1 MPLQDANE
9 LVSDTSD
16 DTNLDEAFETEAGN
30 GAVGEGNGAESSDAH
45 DEGQGER
52 SALDVVQD
60 VVKQRDPE
68 AAASSAEAKKEGDE
82 ADPKATQAAKEPDD
96 ENYTDVG
103 FHKHPRFQ
111 QLLREKKANQA
122 DAERYRNVEGFLRQH
137 RVPAEE
143 ASQALTIAALLRNDP
158 VKAWQTLKPIVQQLL
173 VDAGEVLP
181 QDLKGRVESGELTV
195 EAANEIAKERASRTS
210 VERRQKTAEE
220 QQEEDRAKAHVDSL
234 RTAANTWDA
243 ERKAKDPNFEAKRQK
258 IMKELAWI
266 HTTEGKADTPEGVRK
281 QLDAAYKAV
290 GSVAVARSKTAAP
303 LVGDATRKRPVS
315 NGSAS
320 QTQQSDQQDEGVM
333 KHIRAVVAQRGAAA
347 A

>member
-16 DTNLDEAFETEAGN
+16 DTILDETIVSDADN

-60 VVKQRDPE
+60 VVKARDPD

-158 VKAWQTLKPIVQQLL
+158 VEAWKTLKPIVQKLL

-181 QDLKGRVESGELTV
+181 QELKARVESGELTV
-195 EAANEIAKERASRTS
+195 DAANELARERASRTS
-210 VERRQKTAEE
+210 IERSRDADKERQDEE
-220 QQEEDRAKAHVDSL
+220 RATAHVESL
-234 RTAANTWDA
+234 RKEANTWET
-243 ERKAKDPNFEAKRQK
+243 ERLAKDPNFAVKKPK
-258 IMKELAWI
+258 ILKELAWLI
-266 HTTEGKADTPEGVRK
+266 TTEGKADTPEGVRK

-290 GSVAVARSKTAAP
+290 GSVAVPRAKAAAP
-303 LVGDATRKRPVS
+303 TVGDATRRRPAV

-320 QTQQSDQQDEGVM
+320 QTSQSDQQDEGVM

-347 A
+347 

>member
-9 LVSDTSD
+9 PVSDTSD
-16 DTNLDEAFETEAGN
+16 DTNLDEALETGVASDP
-30 GAVGEGNGAESSDAH
+30 ASEGNGAESSDAH

-68 AAASSAEAKKEGDE
+68 AAASSAEVKKEGDE

-96 ENYTDVG
+96 ENFSDVP

-111 QLLREKKANQA
+111 QLLKKSKANEG
-122 DAERYRNVEGFLRQH
+122 DAERYRNVENFLRQH

-181 QDLKGRVESGELTV
+181 ADLKPRVESGELTV
-195 EAANEIAKERASRTS
+195 EAANEIAKERAKRSS
-210 VERRQKTAEE
+210 VERKQQTAEE
-220 QQEEDRAKAHVDSL
+220 QREEERVRTHVESL
-234 RTAANTWDA
+234 RSAANTWDA
-243 ERKAKDPNFEAKRQK
+243 ERSAKDPNFEAKRPK

-281 QLDAAYKAV
+281 QLEAAYKAV
-290 GSVAVARSKTAAP
+290 GSVAVPRKSTAPA
-303 LVGDATRKRPVS
+303 VGEATRKRQAVQ
-315 NGSAS
+315 GSAS
-320 QTQQSDQQDEGVM
+320 QPQQSDQQDEGVM
-333 KHIRAVVAQRGAAA
+333 KHIRAVVAARGAAA

>member
-16 DTNLDEAFETEAGN
+16 DTNLDETVDTEAVN

-60 VVKQRDPE
+60 VVKARDPE
-68 AAASSAEAKKEGDE
+68 AAASSAEAKKEGEE
-82 ADPKATQAAKEPDD
+82 ADQKANQAAKEPDD
-96 ENYTDVG
+96 EKFSDVP

-111 QLLREKKANQA
+111 QLLKQRDSLKGDA
-122 DAERYRNVEGFLRQH
+122 DRYRNVEGFLRQH
-137 RVPAEE
+137 RVPAEA
-143 ASQALTIAALLRNDP
+143 ASQALKWAAMRLSDP
-158 VKAWQTLKPIVQQLL
+158 VALWKEIQPWVKELL
-173 VDAGEVLP
+173 VEAGEVLP
-181 QDLKGRVESGELTV
+181 ADLKPRVESGELTV
-195 EAANEIAKERASRTS
+195 EAATELAKERATRLSLERT
-210 VERRQKTAEE
+210 QKTTEE
-220 QQEEDRAKAHVDSL
+220 QREEERVRTHIDSL

-243 ERKAKDPNFEAKRQK
+243 ERSTKDPNFEAKRPK

-290 GSVAVARSKTAAP
+290 GSVVVARPKPKAP
-303 LVGDATRKRPVS
+303 TVGDATRKRPAIG
-315 NGSAS
+315 GSAS
-320 QTQQSDQQDEGVM
+320 PTSQSDQQDEGVM

-347 A
+347 

>member
-16 DTNLDEAFETEAGN
+16 DTNLDVTADQNADGVQVDDN
-30 GAVGEGNGAESSDAH
+30 GATSSDAH

-68 AAASSAEAKKEGDE
+68 AAASSAEVEKEGDK

-96 ENYTDVG
+96 EKFSDVP

-111 QLLREKKANQA
+111 QLLKQRDSLKG

-137 RVPAEE
+137 NVPAEE

-158 VKAWQTLKPIVQQLL
+158 VKAWETLKPIVQQLL

-181 QDLKGRVESGELTV
+181 QDLKARVESQELTV
-195 EAANEIAKERASRTS
+195 EAANEIAKERAKRTS
-210 VERRQKTAEE
+210 VEQSQKTAQERAEE
-220 QQEEDRAKAHVDSL
+220 ERVRTHIESL

-243 ERKAKDPNFEAKRQK
+243 ERSAKDPNFEAKRSK

-290 GSVAVARSKTAAP
+290 GSVAVPRPKTAVP
-303 LVGDATRKRPVS
+303 TVGEATRKRQTV

-320 QTQQSDQQDEGVM
+320 PTSQSDQQDEGVM

>member
-16 DTNLDEAFETEAGN
+16 DAILDETIISDADN

-60 VVKQRDPE
+60 VVKARDPE
-68 AAASSAEAKKEGDE
+68 AAASSAEAKKDGEE

-137 RVPAEE
+137 RVPAEA
-143 ASQALTIAALLRNDP
+143 ASQALTIAALIQNDP
-158 VKAWQTLKPIVQQLL
+158 VKAWDALRPIVQKLL

-181 QDLKGRVESGELTV
+181 DDLKPRVESGELTI
-195 EAANEIAKERASRTS
+195 ETANEIAKERAKRTS
-210 VERRQKTAEE
+210 VERAQKTTEE
-220 QQEEDRAKAHVDSL
+220 RQEEERVHAHITSL
-234 RTAANTWDA
+234 RNAANAWSA
-243 ERKAKDPNFEAKRQK
+243 ERTAKDPNFEAKRPK

-290 GSVAVARSKTAAP
+290 GGSAVAQRAKSAP
-303 LVGDATRKRPVS
+303 PVRDAIRKPQAV
-315 NGSAS
+315 NGGAS